1 MSRLL
6 ISVVVMGLIIGFA
19 GVFTHN
25 DRALILGI
33 VLSLGGLWAAI
44 GFR

>member
-1 MSRLL
+1 L
-6 ISVVVMGLIIGFA
+6 ISVVVIGLLVGVA

-33 VLSLGGLWAAI
+33 VMSLGGLWIAI
-44 GFR
+44 H